1 MLIACIL
8 APSYLTHIDYARGE
22 FMSYAILRTQ
32 KMKSTVIDKC
42 QRHNQRE
49 NKNYSNRDINF
60 NKTNLN
66 YDLHNNHSIVYID
79 EINKKIKERYTGKK
93 AIRKDA
99 VLNVE
104 CLITS
109 DPEFFKTIGSDETK
123 RFFKESYEFIK
134 SEFGKKNI
142 IYANVHMDETTPH
155 MHLGFT
161 PITSDGRLSAK
172 EWLDGKKKLTELQDK
187 FFSYLTSKKFDLDR
201 GISAKETGA
210 KNIKI
215 QNLKKKS
222 LKELN
227 EINRYLEDKRDEY
240 QTVTQILYKNSLD
253 ISQINA
259 IECED
264 ASTLF
269 KKDSEHIKIKK
280 SDFEKLRK
288 SAIKAY
294 EQHNLY
300 ATVSSQL
307 ESQEKLKD
315 TYKKQSE
322 EYYRK
327 WQGEIYEK
335 NNCIHKL
342 KQSHKKELDLYK
354 NELGYLKKFIR
365 ENGIEVNFEKF
376 KEKEKFQSKIQ
387 VEKMRKT
394 KNKDHN
400 LELEL

>member
-1 MLIACIL
+1 
-8 APSYLTHIDYARGE
+8 
-22 FMSYAILRTQ
+22 MSYAILRTQ

-49 NKNYSNRDINF
+49 NKNYSNKDINF

-66 YDLHNNHSIVYID
+66 YDLHNKHNVVYID
-79 EINKKIKERYTGKK
+79 EINKKIKERYTGTK

-109 DPEFFKTIGSDETK
+109 DSEFFKTIGSHETK

-134 SEFGKKNI
+134 SEFGKENI

-187 FFSYLTSKKFDLDR
+187 FFSYLTSKNFDLDR
-201 GISAKETGA
+201 GISSKETGA

-222 LKELN
+222 LKEVN

-259 IECED
+259 IQCED

-300 ATVSSQL
+300 ATVSNQL

-327 WQGEIYEK
+327 WQSEIYEK
-335 NNCIHKL
+335 NNCVHKM

-365 ENGIEVNFEKF
+365 ENGIEINFEKF
-376 KEKEKFQSKIQ
+376 KEKEKFKNKLQI
-387 VEKMRKT
+387 EKMKKT
-394 KNKDHN
+394 KNKDYN
-400 LELEL
+400 LEL

>member
-1 MLIACIL
+1 
-8 APSYLTHIDYARGE
+8 
-22 FMSYAILRTQ
+22 MSYAIFRTQ
-32 KMKSTVIDKC
+32 KMQSTVIDKC

-49 NKNYSNRDINF
+49 NKNYSNKDINF

-66 YDLHNNHSIVYID
+66 YDLHNNHNIVYID

-93 AIRKDA
+93 SIRKDA

-109 DPEFFKTIGSDETK
+109 DLDFFKAIGSDETK
-123 RFFKESYEFIK
+123 RYFKESYEFIK
-134 SEFGKKNI
+134 SEFGKENI

-201 GISAKETGA
+201 GISSKETGA

-222 LKELN
+222 LKEVN
-227 EINRYLEDKRDEY
+227 EINRYLEDKREEY
-240 QTVTQILYKNSLD
+240 QTVTETLHKNSLN

-259 IECED
+259 IKCED

-269 KKDSEHIKIKK
+269 KKDTEHIKIKK
-280 SDFEKLRK
+280 DDFEKLRK
-288 SAIKAY
+288 SATKAY

-300 ATVSSQL
+300 ATVSNQL
-307 ESQEKLKD
+307 KSQEKLKD

-327 WQGEIYEK
+327 WQSEIHEK
-335 NNCIHKL
+335 DNCVHKL

-365 ENGIEVNFEKF
+365 ENGIELNFEKF
-376 KEKEKFQSKIQ
+376 KEKEKF
-387 VEKMRKT
+387 
-394 KNKDHN
+394 KNKLHIEKKRNKDN
-400 LELEL
+400 TLELEL